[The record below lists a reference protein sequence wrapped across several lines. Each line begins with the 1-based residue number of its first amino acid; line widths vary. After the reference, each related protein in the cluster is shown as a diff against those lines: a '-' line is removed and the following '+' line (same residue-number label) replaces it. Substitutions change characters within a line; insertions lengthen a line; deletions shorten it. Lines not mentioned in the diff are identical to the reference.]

1 MSDRTGMR
9 NNPYVAEPPARY
21 RVRPPLVV
29 DCSVV
34 AALLFDEPQRD
45 AARAAMSESSLFA
58 PFLLDAEMVSVAVRK
73 ARLGLGDAATLG
85 LADYAAMQIERRE
98 IDVAAQMDIALRYQL
113 TAYDAAYLAL
123 AAGLRAPL
131 ATFDEKLARAATQH
145 LGSIG

>member
-1 MSDRTGMR
+1 MPRG
-9 NNPYVAEPPARY
+9 PYVAEPPARY

-45 AARAAMSESSLFA
+45 AARSAMAEAQLYA

-73 ARLGLGDAATLG
+73 ARLGLTDAATLG
-85 LADYAAMQIERRE
+85 LADYAAMQLEQRE
-98 IDVAAQMDIALRYQL
+98 VDFTAQMEIALRYQL

-123 AAGLRAPL
+123 AAELRAPL
-131 ATFDEKLARAATQH
+131 ATFDARLARAARQH
-145 LGSIG
+145 LDSLG